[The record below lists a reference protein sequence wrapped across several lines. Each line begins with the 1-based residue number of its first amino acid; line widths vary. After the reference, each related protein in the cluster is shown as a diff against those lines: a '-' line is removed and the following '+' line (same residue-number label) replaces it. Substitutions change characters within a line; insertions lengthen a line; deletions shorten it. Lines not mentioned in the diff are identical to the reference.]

1 MSEPTRPAYMSNRA
15 IEDAAI
21 AFVLDWEA
29 AHGRP
34 SRDTRGTGA
43 AGDVAGHLRT
53 IEVKAYGG
61 FARGQDLW
69 LEPRQVAEGRHNPD
83 FWLYIVENIR
93 QGDPAQFRL
102 LEIGGETLQTMLG
115 RAVERRYFT
124 IPWPVAIYD
133 RLVRDQHPT

>member
-1 MSEPTRPAYMSNRA
+1 MTGPTFSQLSNRK

-21 AFVLDWEA
+21 AYVLEWKA
-29 AHGRP
+29 RHGRP

-43 AGDVAGHLRT
+43 PAYVAGEQRT
-53 IEVKAYGG
+53 IEVKAHGG
-61 FARGQDLW
+61 SARGQDLW
-69 LEPRQVAEGRHNPD
+69 LEPRQITEARNNPN

-102 LEIGGETLQTMLG
+102 LRIGGETLRTMLD

-124 IPWPVAIYD
+124 VPWPVALYD
-133 RLVRDQHPT
+133 QLARDQSQPE

>member
-1 MSEPTRPAYMSNRA
+1 MSEPARPPHMSNLA

-34 SRDTRGTGA
+34 SRDTRGTGV
-43 AGDVAGHLRT
+43 AGDVAGATRT

-61 FARGQDLW
+61 LARGQDLW
-69 LEPRQVAEGRHNPD
+69 LEPRQVAEGRHNPN
-83 FWLYIVENIR
+83 FWLYVVENIR

-102 LEIGGETLQTMLG
+102 LEIGGQTLRAMLDH
-115 RAVERRYFT
+115 AVERRYFT
-124 IPWPVAIYD
+124 VPWPVAIYD
-133 RLVRDQHPT
+133 ELVRDQRPA

>member
-1 MSEPTRPAYMSNRA
+1 MTEPAQPPHMTNKA

-21 AFVLDWEA
+21 AYVLDWEA

-34 SRDTRGTGA
+34 SHDTRGTGSA
-43 AGDVAGHLRT
+43 ADVAGDDRT

-69 LEPRQVAEGRHNPD
+69 LEPRQIAEGLQNPN

-93 QGDPAQFRL
+93 QGDPTRFRL
-102 LEIGGETLQTMLG
+102 VPIGGDTLRAMLA

-124 IPWPVAIYD
+124 VPWPVAIYD
-133 RLVRDQHPT
+133 QLVRDQHQA